1 LTRYVRPLVEEV
13 QLPAFEQGNLK
24 PGRYLEKIDPAV
36 FAPMPHN
43 RVPLPR
49 CRELFPARKRIL
61 DKVCVVVTGIASD
74 FIA

>member
-1 LTRYVRPLVEEV
+1 MSDDWSRGNCRRLSR
-13 QLPAFEQGNLK
+13 GNLK

-74 FIA
+74 FIT